1 MAKNPNDLIVFIMC
15 RKILLQ
21 IFKFRFLL
29 FLISFSGLTTS
40 DVFGISPSQSDGN
53 KTFFKEE
60 IIRVV
65 QPGVFDFQS
74 KDFLIRMRAW
84 GVSFP
89 QRNQPG
95 YNEAIAFTEKML
107 LSTLPKIKI
116 KQEFDTKNL
125 KVVEIL
131 LVNGSLNF
139 SREAISTGVG
149 WHLDK
154 ETNRYGPFVL
164 SQLKAK
170 RLNLGIWSNNFNYQ
184 QIQSPSSL
192 PTPRLPGMIN
202 SQRSFVPTLS
212 FWVTS
217 FGKIHRPGCS
227 FYQRGRGNLTSK
239 PEGLDCRICG
249 GRKSK

>member
-1 MAKNPNDLIVFIMC
+1 MSYKF
-15 RKILLQ
+15 LLQ
-21 IFKFRFLL
+21 ILKFGFLFFSI
-29 FLISFSGLTTS
+29 FLDCFSKSEVSGIRIS
-40 DVFGISPSQSDGN
+40 QNDGN
-53 KTFFKEE
+53 KTLLKEE

-74 KDFLIRMRAW
+74 KDFIIRMRAW

-107 LSTLPKIKI
+107 LSTSPKIKI
-116 KQEFDTKNL
+116 KQEFDIRNL
-125 KVVEIL
+125 KVVEVL

-139 SREAISTGVG
+139 SRDAISKGIG

-154 ETNRYGPFVL
+154 ETNRYGPFVI

-170 RLNLGIWSNNFNYQ
+170 RLNLGIWANNFNYQ

-192 PTPRLPGMIN
+192 PTPQLPGMIKP
-202 SQRSFVPTLS
+202 QQSFIPSLS
-212 FWVTS
+212 FWVTT

-239 PEGLDCRICG
+239 PQGLDCRICG
-249 GRKSK
+249 GRKAK